1 MTPPKISLI
10 IPTWNSEPYLERC
23 LESIHKQTFTSFE
36 VIVLDSESTD
46 RTSEIVHD
54 YVRRDSRFRYFR
66 HASVPPGS
74 ARNIGLEF
82 ASAPYIGF
90 ADSDDTMAEDMLE
103 TMYNVATERD
113 ADIVVCDFNMVY
125 PDRDIPDFSH
135 MQDEDFNLS
144 ASNLADYYFRYNA
157 APKPNNYLWSRLYRR
172 EFLQRSGVRFADTRY
187 SEDHLFNLMLNCH
200 MPRIAHIGKSLYN
213 YIQRDDSA
221 VRQSARDSN
230 HGELY
235 YTVFKAARTYLESHK
250 ESFVTPILS
259 IYAFTRIRSIVFYG
273 HLARLSEDKLQ
284 ESLSSFLEGDKV
296 EYYLSLCLID
306 GHLSDY
312 CQLHDIS
319 FEQVQMF
326 QQLLALYMAKEP
338 IQLDKGWFA

>member
-1 MTPPKISLI
+1 MTSPKISLI
-10 IPTWNSEPYLERC
+10 IPAWNSESYLERC
-23 LESIHKQTFTSFE
+23 LESIHKQTFSSFE
-36 VIVLDSESTD
+36 AIVLDSESTD
-46 RTSEIVHD
+46 RTPDIVHD
-54 YVRRDSRFRYFR
+54 YVCRDSRFRYFH

-74 ARNIGLEF
+74 ARNIGLDL
-82 ASAPYIGF
+82 ARAPYIGF
-90 ADSDDTMAEDMLE
+90 ADSDDAMAEDMLE
-103 TMYNVATERD
+103 TMYRAATSRY

-135 MQDEDFNLS
+135 MQDGNFVLS
-144 ASNLADYYFRYNA
+144 ASNLADYYFRFNA

-172 EFLQRSGVRFADTRY
+172 EFLQRSGVRFADTHY

-221 VRQSARDSN
+221 VRRSARNSN

-235 YTVFKAARTYLESHK
+235 YTVFKAAQAYLESYAAP
-250 ESFVTPILS
+250 FVIPILS

-273 HLARLSEDKLQ
+273 HLAGLSGDKLQ
-284 ESLSSFLEGDKV
+284 ESLLSFLQGDKV
-296 EYYLSLCLID
+296 EYYLSLCVSD
-306 GHLSDY
+306 GHLSNY

-319 FEQVQMF
+319 LDQVQKF
-326 QQLLALYMAKEP
+326 QQLLALCMAKEP
-338 IQLDKGWFA
+338 IQFDKGWFA